1 MKEKLEKALKIINKF
16 GLVIGL
22 LFIGVVF
29 LAIQDITRLEQK
41 VNDLTNI
48 VKDLTVNVE
57 TLKH

>member
-1 MKEKLEKALKIINKF
+1 MKEKLEKALKIINKS